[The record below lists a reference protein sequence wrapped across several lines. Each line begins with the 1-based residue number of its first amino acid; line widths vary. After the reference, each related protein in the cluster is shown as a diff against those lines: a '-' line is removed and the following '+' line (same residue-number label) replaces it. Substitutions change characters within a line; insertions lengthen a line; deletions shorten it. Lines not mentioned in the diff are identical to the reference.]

1 MVTSTDSP
9 ANSLAPAPE
18 SDSLPGMPR
27 EIILDVPILRQMNW
41 TSCGLASVNMAMRY
55 HGLVVTERAL
65 EKHPL
70 VQERFLR
77 RFGFGPGRLGRIAL
91 SFGFA
96 VTLID
101 ADLRDVGARFAAEGG
116 DWVRREPNRRDILRA
131 LREARPVVAC
141 IPDTSEAFGGTRH
154 GSHWVVVR
162 GVRGGELL
170 IHDPAPW
177 RRARRCVPRYWR
189 EWGCSM
195 MVIGPRISSRSK

>member
-77 RFGFGPGRLGRIAL
+77 RFFGKPGNLKNYPAGANNSGVVVNRA
-91 SFGFA
+91 FA
-96 VTLID
+96 
-101 ADLRDVGARFAAEGG
+101 
-116 DWVRREPNRRDILRA
+116 PSH
-131 LREARPVVAC
+131 PC
-141 IPDTSEAFGGTRH
+141 FGGFF
-154 GSHWVVVR
+154 GNWLVR
-162 GVRGGELL
+162 KNP
-170 IHDPAPW
+170 D
-177 RRARRCVPRYWR
+177 
-189 EWGCSM
+189 
-195 MVIGPRISSRSK
+195 